1 MNLSLVRS
9 WNSSGKPTS
18 FLTDVNLIAHWANLG
33 YDVEEEVIRDQILQ
47 SLVSRPILH
56 DHQVDALIIL
66 FKLAGATFGAYTD
79 PSVVGCCFELLK
91 GLCNRTWNLMKQE
104 LIQVRTPTQLMA
116 AIGVRGI
123 FRR

>member
-9 WNSSGKPTS
+9 WNSSGKPT
-18 FLTDVNLIAHWANLG
+18 FLTNVNLIAHWANLG
-33 YDVEEEVIRDQILQ
+33 YVEEEVIRDQILQ

-91 GLCNRTWNLMKQE
+91 GLCNRTQNLMKRE
-104 LIQVRTPTQLMA
+104 LIQVRTPTQLMT